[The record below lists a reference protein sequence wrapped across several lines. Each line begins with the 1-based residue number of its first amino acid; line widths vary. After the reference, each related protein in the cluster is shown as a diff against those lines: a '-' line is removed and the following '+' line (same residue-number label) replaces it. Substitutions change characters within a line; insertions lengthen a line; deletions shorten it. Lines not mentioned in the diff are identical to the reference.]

1 MKRLTPYS
9 WLILI
14 IFSSCLTG
22 NKVASTDKQIE
33 SLLSQMTLEEKIGML
48 HSNTMF
54 SSTGVPRLG
63 IPDLHYSDGPHGVRF
78 EGVAN
83 GWESARWDNDACSYL
98 PALSALAS
106 TWNRDLA
113 QLYGEVLGAECKAR
127 GKHVSLAPGVNIHR
141 SLLNGRN
148 WEYFSEDPFFSGEL
162 AVPYIQGVQS
172 QGVASCVKHF
182 ALNSQAYNQYK
193 VSVEVDERT
202 LHEIYLP
209 AFEAAIQ
216 QGGAMAA
223 MAAYNKVRGLWCTE
237 SPYLLDT
244 LLRDE
249 LGFDGLVVSDWN
261 AVHNTERTALCG
273 MDVEMGTSI
282 KENGKYAFNKYY
294 LADPL
299 LKKVRNGEIPEE
311 AVNKKVRNILKLMLR
326 LDLIG
331 QVPYDTTGMAAKL
344 AIPAHTKAA
353 REIAEESLVLLK
365 NSKDMLPLDPAQY
378 KNIAVIGANATEVFA
393 AGGGSTKLKAKYEVT
408 PLEGLQEYL
417 KGKAHI
423 EYVPG
428 YKLKKKAFKVGHWF
442 TNEFEDFDKDLYKK
456 AVCAA
461 SHADLVIY
469 VGGTSHEHG
478 SDCEGYDKPNLK
490 LPYQQD
496 KLLDGIL
503 KANSNTV
510 VVLIAG
516 GPIEMGQWYNN
527 ASTLLY
533 GSFLGMEGGN
543 ALARTLFGEVNPS
556 GKLTTTWGKK
566 LEDMPD
572 HIWGEYPGKN
582 DTVRFKEGIM
592 VGYRYFDTY
601 QIKPQFEF
609 GFGLSYTSFEYSD
622 LDMNP
627 IWNEADDTFD
637 VSFTVSNTGKRYGQ
651 EIAQLYVHQQE
662 CSVQRPVKELKG
674 FEKVALQPGESQ
686 RVTIKLTKRAL
697 QYYDIKNKGWKAD
710 PGTFTIQIGASSRD
724 IRLQKNFKLEKL

>member
-22 NKVASTDKQIE
+22 NKVGSTDKQIE

-216 QGGAMAA
+216 RGGAMAA

-299 LKKVRNGEIPEE
+299 LKKV
-311 AVNKKVRNILKLMLR
+311 L
-326 LDLIG
+326 
-331 QVPYDTTGMAAKL
+331 
-344 AIPAHTKAA
+344 H
-353 REIAEESLVLLK
+353 S
-365 NSKDMLPLDPAQY
+365 
-378 KNIAVIGANATEVFA
+378 
-393 AGGGSTKLKAKYEVT
+393 
-408 PLEGLQEYL
+408 
-417 KGKAHI
+417 
-423 EYVPG
+423 
-428 YKLKKKAFKVGHWF
+428 
-442 TNEFEDFDKDLYKK
+442 
-456 AVCAA
+456 
-461 SHADLVIY
+461 
-469 VGGTSHEHG
+469 
-478 SDCEGYDKPNLK
+478 
-490 LPYQQD
+490 
-496 KLLDGIL
+496 
-503 KANSNTV
+503 
-510 VVLIAG
+510 
-516 GPIEMGQWYNN
+516 
-527 ASTLLY
+527 
-533 GSFLGMEGGN
+533 
-543 ALARTLFGEVNPS
+543 
-556 GKLTTTWGKK
+556 
-566 LEDMPD
+566 
-572 HIWGEYPGKN
+572 
-582 DTVRFKEGIM
+582 
-592 VGYRYFDTY
+592 
-601 QIKPQFEF
+601 
-609 GFGLSYTSFEYSD
+609 
-622 LDMNP
+622 
-627 IWNEADDTFD
+627 
-637 VSFTVSNTGKRYGQ
+637 
-651 EIAQLYVHQQE
+651 
-662 CSVQRPVKELKG
+662 
-674 FEKVALQPGESQ
+674 
-686 RVTIKLTKRAL
+686 
-697 QYYDIKNKGWKAD
+697 
-710 PGTFTIQIGASSRD
+710 
-724 IRLQKNFKLEKL
+724 